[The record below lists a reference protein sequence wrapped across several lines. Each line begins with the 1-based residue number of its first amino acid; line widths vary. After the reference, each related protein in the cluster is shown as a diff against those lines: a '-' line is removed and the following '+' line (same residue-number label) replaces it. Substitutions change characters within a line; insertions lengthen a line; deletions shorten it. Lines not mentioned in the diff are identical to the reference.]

1 MAALMINADDWGA
14 SLATTDA
21 IARGFDS
28 GALTAA
34 SAMVH
39 MADSARAAE
48 LARER
53 GLPVGLHLNLSQTFD
68 SPDVPEDVRLRQARV
83 TRRFRHMRL
92 RRWLYDPSARGLVDR
107 AIADQ
112 LGEFERLYGHPPRK
126 LDGHLHVHLCPD
138 VLLSRALPHDVWLRP
153 VSTSAVGKAVPVLG
167 ALRHARERWLRNRFA
182 MSDYFF
188 SIESIHPVL
197 GGSGLGGAFDL
208 AADANVEVMTHPS
221 RPRELELLL
230 SADWRRALSD
240 RPLAAFPSGSP
251 PPAGEG

>member
-53 GLPVGLHLNLSQTFD
+53 SLPVGLHLNLSQTFD
-68 SPDVPEDVRLRQARV
+68 SPDVPEDVRRRQARV

-92 RRWLYDPSARGLVDR
+92 RRWLYDPSTRGLVDR
-107 AIADQ
+107 VIADQ
-112 LGEFERLYGHPPRK
+112 LREFERLYGGRPRK

-153 VSTSAVGKAVPVLG
+153 VSTRALQKAGPLLG
-167 ALRHARERWLRNRFA
+167 APRRARERWLRSRFS

-188 SIESIHPVL
+188 SIESLHPLL
-197 GGSGLGGAFDL
+197 GGSGLSDALDL

-221 RPRELELLL
+221 RARELELLL
-230 SADWRRALSD
+230 SADWRRSLLD
-240 RPLAAFPSGSP
+240 RPLAAFPSGWAP
-251 PPAGEG
+251 